1 MENRKDTTLIY
12 AKPELSSYLLNIE
25 LLRNLEVL
33 LLIKHHGIV
42 QQHRQGTRV
51 MSTGDTSRERT
62 VVDFYVHPIWLFLEK
77 CSYFIYLLMSLYF
90 LCILVCKGLWT
101 SKWSDMKK
109 LAVRVCFCLAC
120 MPSAIKIVPDVS
132 VNIWNNTQGLGKV
145 SLLYVCWIVN

>member
-1 MENRKDTTLIY
+1 MGLHHLFQFNMENRKDTTLIY

-62 VVDFYVHPIWLFLEK
+62 VVDFYVYPIWLFLEK
-77 CSYFIYLLMSLYF
+77 CNYFIYLLMSLYF

-120 MPSAIKIVPDVS
+120 MPSAMNCAWRFCQHLK
-132 VNIWNNTQGLGKV
+132 
-145 SLLYVCWIVN
+145 